1 MQQLEIPEDQ
11 LTLTDVLLGKGG
23 FGEVYLAD
31 YSGVNAAAKV
41 LKIGSNQAQKY
52 DLYEFETVADGE
64 DRTRQL
70 ELQANQRKA
79 FFRELQA
86 MTRLKSPHTVQV
98 FGAITSRKDC
108 FVLVMELMPGGDL
121 LTLLRQAGKHLPEVR
136 KRSIMKY
143 ICSGMAF
150 LHNRG
155 VVHGD
160 LKSANVLF
168 DSAGTAKV
176 TSNYVAFFC
185 TKVPQMLKVP
195 TLLLTTTTARGAPYH
210 RTNGLHDRY
219 PLLWF
224 AHSSFWRHQH
234 P

>member
-1 MQQLEIPEDQ
+1 M
-11 LTLTDVLLGKGG
+11 LTDVLLGKGG

-41 LKIGSNQAQKY
+41 LKIGSDQAQEY
-52 DLYEFETVADGE
+52 DLYEFDSVADGE
-64 DRTRQL
+64 DRARQL
-70 ELQANQRKA
+70 ELQANQRKM

-86 MTRLKSPHTVQV
+86 MIRLKSPHTVQV
-98 FGAITSRKDC
+98 FGAITSRKDR

-121 LTLLRQAGKHLPEVR
+121 LTLLRQAGERLPEVR
-136 KRSIMKY
+136 ERSIMKY

-155 VVHGD
+155 VIHGD

-176 TSNYVAFFC
+176 TRKNTLPSF
-185 TKVPQMLKVP
+185 VPSLP
-195 TLLLTTTTARGAPYH
+195 S
-210 RTNGLHDRY
+210 
-219 PLLWF
+219 F
-224 AHSSFWRHQH
+224 AQRSRRC
-234 P
+234 